1 MRINPNSLA
10 GHVAQTSVKPP
21 AKIDTRHQAD
31 RTEFEQ
37 ASALNSALAEAP
49 TVRADEVA
57 RAKELVKDSG
67 YPPPYA
73 LTRIARLLAIHMKS
87 DDE

>member
-1 MRINPNSLA
+1 MRIDPNSIA
-10 GHVAQTSVKPP
+10 GQVAQTSVKPP
-21 AKIDTRHQAD
+21 SKTDTRHQAD
-31 RTEFEQ
+31 RAEFEQ

-49 TVRADEVA
+49 TVRADEVT

-73 LTRIARLLAIHMKS
+73 LTRIARLLAMHLKF